1 MSFNSLTLVSLHVYP
16 AELMQTEM
24 HHIRTLRIMSEV
36 YSKGLQKEVQLEL
49 QTVDK
54 LFPALDELL
63 ELHTQHLLRL
73 LERKRESQLDGGSFD
88 GGFII
93 NRIGDIL
100 VNQVR
105 EEKDCCDG
113 DAGSNVMKLH
123 AEYIFLFKGILY
135 ELVLKEVLSLQIFT
149 ILYEQSICL
158 NSTMSGL
165 ETYSMNYPH
174 FLDIFCKVLEQ
185 L

>member
-1 MSFNSLTLVSLHVYP
+1 MTKFHFLICP

-49 QTVDK
+49 QTVEK

-63 ELHTQHLLRL
+63 ELHSQLLLRL
-73 LERKRESQLDGGSFD
+73 LERKRESQLERGSLE

-100 VNQVR
+100 VSQVR
-105 EEKDCCDG
+105 GGRGWSDE
-113 DAGSNVMKLH
+113 DAGLKVVIPHNELH
-123 AEYIFLFKGILY
+123 FSTLATVAV
-135 ELVLKEVLSLQIFT
+135 LVVLDTWRLQMFT
-149 ILYEQSICL
+149 ILYKKNIKNKMCVS
-158 NSTMSGL
+158 
-165 ETYSMNYPH
+165 ETHSMN
-174 FLDIFCKVLEQ
+174 
-185 L
+185 

>member
-1 MSFNSLTLVSLHVYP
+1 
-16 AELMQTEM
+16 MQTEM

-49 QTVDK
+49 QTVEK

-73 LERKRESQLDGGSFD
+73 LERKRESQLEGGSLE

-100 VNQVR
+100 VSQVR
-105 EEKDCCDG
+105 GGRGWCEE
-113 DAGSNVMKLH
+113 DAGPKIVIPHSELH
-123 AEYIFLFKGILY
+123 FFSLEATLPV
-135 ELVLKEVLSLQIFT
+135 LVVWESWRLQMFT
-149 ILYEQSICL
+149 IFYEKSIKNKMCA
-158 NSTMSGL
+158 S
-165 ETYSMNYPH
+165 ETP
-174 FLDIFCKVLEQ
+174 
-185 L
+185 

>member
-1 MSFNSLTLVSLHVYP
+1 MSICNKHHSLLCRS
-16 AELMQTEM
+16 ELMQTEM

-36 YSKGLQKEVQLEL
+36 YSKGLQKELQLEL

-73 LERKRESQLDGGSFD
+73 LERKRDSQLEGRNWD

-100 VNQVR
+100 VRQVR
-105 EEKDCCDG
+105 RR
-113 DAGSNVMKLH
+113 AGV
-123 AEYIFLFKGILY
+123 G
-135 ELVLKEVLSLQIFT
+135 VL
-149 ILYEQSICL
+149 
-158 NSTMSGL
+158 
-165 ETYSMNYPH
+165 
-174 FLDIFCKVLEQ
+174 Q

>member
-1 MSFNSLTLVSLHVYP
+1 MFVCCEFCEPLANCCLCQYLTSFTLFCCS
-16 AELMQTEM
+16 ELMQTEM

-36 YSKGLQKEVQLEL
+36 YSKGLQKELQLEL

-73 LERKRESQLDGGSFD
+73 LERKRESQLEGWNFD

-100 VNQVR
+100 VSQVR
-105 EEKDCCDG
+105 WG
-113 DAGSNVMKLH
+113 G
-123 AEYIFLFKGILY
+123 G
-135 ELVLKEVLSLQIFT
+135 
-149 ILYEQSICL
+149 
-158 NSTMSGL
+158 
-165 ETYSMNYPH
+165 
-174 FLDIFCKVLEQ
+174 
-185 L
+185 

>member
-1 MSFNSLTLVSLHVYP
+1 
-16 AELMQTEM
+16 MQTEM

-49 QTVDK
+49 QTVEK

-73 LERKRESQLDGGSFD
+73 LERKRECQLEGGNFE

-100 VNQVR
+100 VSQVS
-105 EEKDCCDG
+105 G
-113 DAGSNVMKLH
+113 GMGWW
-123 AEYIFLFKGILY
+123 AEDTGPKNICVCALKQSVNNLIFI
-135 ELVLKEVLSLQIFT
+135 S
-149 ILYEQSICL
+149 S
-158 NSTMSGL
+158 
-165 ETYSMNYPH
+165 P
-174 FLDIFCKVLEQ
+174 
-185 L
+185 